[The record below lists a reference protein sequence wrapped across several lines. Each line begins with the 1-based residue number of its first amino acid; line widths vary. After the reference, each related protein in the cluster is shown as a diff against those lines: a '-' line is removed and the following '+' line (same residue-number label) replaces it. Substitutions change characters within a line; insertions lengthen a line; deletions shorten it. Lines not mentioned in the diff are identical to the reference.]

1 MSRNGKAGPAPGHV
15 DLVRRLFFGGLPD
28 GLVGPLGEA
37 NHRDPVM
44 TSHMPGGK
52 PGSVTTDIRSWT

>member
-37 NHRDPVM
+37 NHRDSVM

-52 PGSVTTDIRSWT
+52 PVPVTTDIRSWT